1 MPYSASNPLHAHI
14 YLASAAEAMFLGQAE
29 ALQCGKSAGA
39 ALLGMKN
46 STHQMTF
53 LCFEAICGVQIKCL
67 SPSECTQE
75 ANLCTTTPM
84 TSAF

>member
-1 MPYSASNPLHAHI
+1 MPDSASNPLHARI
-14 YLASAAEAMFLGQAE
+14 SLARAAETMLSGQAE

-53 LCFEAICGVQIKCL
+53 LCFEAICGIQIKRL
-67 SPSECTQE
+67 SPSECTE
-75 ANLCTTTPM
+75 GANLCITTPM